1 MFFKFADPLT
11 KVRFMRTKCQHA
23 TLPFRQLAHIKLMQV
38 IGSERLRIEIEAY
51 FEISLAPEVM
61 T

>member
-1 MFFKFADPLT
+1 MFFKFADTLT

-23 TLPFRQLAHIKLMQV
+23 TLPFRQLAQLMQV
-38 IGSERLRIEIEAY
+38 VGSERLRIEIEAY
-51 FEISLAPEVM
+51 FEISLESEVM